1 MGGGASKDAALQ
13 SEYTRVQASVDARV
27 RYVREMRAVIA
38 SGMPVDVEDAEKPAS
53 GKRSNVRRTCVVR
66 SHDGKYACEYVAAL
80 KCGDDET
87 GAFTFD
93 TSVASLLSRLVA
105 AHVSPHF
112 TLLIHANASS
122 SASASASAAASPRRG
137 RDRGRDQSRCALLEL
152 NETTLSEFLETGPPQ
167 LPRAVVYG
175 ITFQIAHAMLAAF
188 VAFGVSH
195 NDLHRQN
202 IMGVR
207 VPPDTVYEYDVFG
220 TTYRVPLHG
229 WLWKLI
235 DFDKADVGASHSH
248 AKHTFEAGRKTKL
261 MQVAGPAMD
270 VAAAAPKQVQGRIE
284 NIVAK
289 YMEARGIASPAV
301 QIGALCE
308 VLHICYTE
316 IYKADGAGAGIP
328 ADFCFSLNNDASQA
342 AATFD
347 DGLALQFASAKSY
360 YLVRP
365 EILSDRVIKRTLHEF
380 GEAKSLPAVVPRDI
394 PQLQLAP
401 LPRRHDAEPAR
412 KRQCGAA
419 ASPSA
424 GAGAGGCVDLTL
436 SDSE

>member
-1 MGGGASKDAALQ
+1 MGGGASKDEALQ
-13 SEYTRVQASVDARV
+13 LAYTRVQASVDARV

-38 SGMPVDVEDAEKPAS
+38 SGVPVDVEDAKKPAS
-53 GKRSNVRRTCVVR
+53 GERSKVRRTCVVR
-66 SHDGKYACEYVAAL
+66 SRDGTYECEYVAAL

-93 TSVASLLSRLVA
+93 TAVASLLSRLVA

-122 SASASASAAASPRRG
+122 SASAAAAPRRG
-137 RDRGRDQSRCALLEL
+137 RDRDRDRDRDRSRCALLEL
-152 NETTLSEFLETGPPQ
+152 NETTLFEFLETTPQ
-167 LPRAVVYG
+167 LPSAVVYG

-284 NIVAK
+284 KTVAK

-365 EILSDRVIKRTLHEF
+365 EILSDRAIKRTLHEF

-394 PQLQLAP
+394 PRLQLAP

-412 KRQCGAA
+412 KRQCGA
-419 ASPSA
+419 
-424 GAGAGGCVDLTL
+424 GADICVDLTL